1 MPVKEW
7 NKRLT
12 DTIDQIALSN
22 APGFTGDKALIVTS
36 LRSWLAAAPLTER
49 KEISELMSQ
58 DGLANKPGKADRA
71 SRRAQILLQCALV
84 KRNKADWPAVKHFV
98 NHSSLGTTIK
108 GAMDMAHDAIY
119 SGQAQGDTN
128 KNRLITHTREFL
140 ERFRVSVAS
149 KPAAGIYEHSFFM
162 LNGEYRITPY
172 VQNPPSA
179 VSVSAMNMPATKFSL
194 VKDNLGA
201 IPGMHTATYNEEP
214 LGSNL
219 LLTTQFSGCSYC
231 FMLNADRSSLIT
243 AHIDPEKGQGVDG
256 AAIAKRLAA
265 TGSFANGNGG
275 VFRVYG
281 RTTDDSKFGYGD
293 GNMIIIAVRRDGKW
307 EIWAQLTAVSGART
321 VERIDNSPKPHPPL

>member
-1 MPVKEW
+1 MALKEW

-12 DTIDQIALSN
+12 DTLDQIALSN
-22 APGFTGDKALIVTS
+22 APGFAGDKTLIVTS
-36 LRSWLAAAPLTER
+36 LRSWMAAAPMPER

-84 KRNKADWPAVKHFV
+84 KRNKAEWPAIKDLV
-98 NHSSLGTTIK
+98 NHSPLGVTIK
-108 GAMDMAHDAIY
+108 NAMEMAHDAIY

-128 KNRLITHTREFL
+128 KNRLVTHTQEFL

-162 LNGEYRITPY
+162 QAGEYRITPY
-172 VQNPPSA
+172 AQHPPST
-179 VSVSAMNMPATKFSL
+179 VRLNAMNMPATRFSL
-194 VKDNLGA
+194 VKDSLGA
-201 IPGMHTATYNEEP
+201 IPGMHTNSYNEEP

-219 LLTTQFSGCSYC
+219 LLTTQFTGCSYC
-231 FMLNADRSSLIT
+231 FMLSADRSSLIT

-281 RTTDDSKFGYGD
+281 RTADDSKFGYGD
-293 GNMIIIAVRRDGKW
+293 GSMIIIAVRRNGQW
-307 EIWAQLTAVSGART
+307 EIWSQLTAVSGART
-321 VERIDNSPKPHPPL
+321 VERIDNSAKPHPAV